1 MSEMLKSK
9 AIVITGAGRGVGEAY
24 ASAAARHGAA
34 VVVNDIDEV
43 EAAAVVASIER
54 NGGRAIAHVA
64 DVSSWDE
71 AAGLIERCVAEFGRI
86 DGLVNNAGI
95 IKAGRPE
102 DLTADHYRSM
112 MEVNVLGTC
121 YCGTHAIRQML
132 VQRSGVIVNVTS
144 GAQAGTSLLA
154 AYGATKGA
162 VASLTYSWAIDLAE
176 SGIRVNAISPMAA
189 TRMYN
194 SSLRSDAPVSD
205 EVPTPESN
213 AGVMTFLLSDA
224 SAAIHGQIV
233 RIDGGRL
240 SLMNHPAILEPVL
253 VREQWTAEDVATA
266 FARELGNRPVTLGLA
281 TVSQGAGS

>member
-1 MSEMLKSK
+1 MLKSK

-24 ASAAARHGAA
+24 AAAAARQGAA
-34 VVVNDIDEV
+34 VVVNDIDEL

-54 NGGRAIAHVA
+54 DGGRAIAHVA

-132 VQRSGVIVNVTS
+132 VQRNGVIVNVTS

-162 VASLTYSWAIDLAE
+162 VASLTYSWAVDLAE

-213 AGVMTFLLSDA
+213 AGVMVFLLSDA

-266 FARELGNRPVTLGLA
+266 FAREPGMRPVALGLA
-281 TVSQGAGS
+281 TVSQGAGC